1 MKLTKLELSGFK
13 SFADTVT
20 LTFEEGVTAI
30 VGPNGCGKSNVS
42 DSVRW
47 VLGEQSARLLRG
59 GKMEDVIFQGS
70 AARRP
75 VNVTEVS
82 LYLDNSGGDL
92 PIAYG
97 EVVVTRRLSRSGQ
110 SDYLLNGS
118 PVRLRDIQ
126 DLLRGTGLG
135 SDAGVVIEAKMI
147 DLLLSDR
154 AEERRSL
161 FEEAAG
167 IGLYRDRKHST
178 ERRLEETAVDLQRVE
193 DLIAEVQSQ
202 IRSLARQRGKA
213 ERHAKLSEERFTVQ
227 LTLAQRHLDKLTE
240 EAAGMEARFAEL
252 TQLLPAA
259 RQRLGE
265 SEGRREDS
273 ARSRA
278 AAEAQRTELTRRL
291 ASLQVDVGKLDGE
304 LALASERLA
313 NASSRKVRAAE
324 ERTQMEQRA
333 GQASLEQAAASEDHK
348 SAAAEHERIGREL
361 IGRAEAE
368 ELVRR
373 RLGERR
379 AVVRQLEQDLQ
390 GHAQTL
396 KSLEG
401 ERTALEGEL
410 ASLRERAAQADAH
423 RSNLRLELTAAE
435 RRRHG
440 AIERAE
446 ALSQEA
452 KSAAGAAEHARHLVA
467 ETREREAMNRADRRQ
482 AEESLAQMT
491 ARRQAL
497 EELERD
503 RVGLAPGAAALL
515 AAREDFA
522 GGVMGPLSDFV
533 SSGRENAELAE
544 RLLGEWMHAVLVR
557 NEETVRAVQAWHAEH
572 QPGALVLLPIDPGP
586 ATPPAGQSFDDRLQ
600 ADGPGAGW
608 VRAALAGS
616 EILDDSGRVLRRAS
630 GAIFLSGVGAPFG
643 PIRRRA
649 ELATLTREVE
659 QGEASLAAAEATLHS
674 TVEKLAEVEQTLSQ
688 TTAAAERVRD
698 AERQALATSEDL
710 TRRVTNLTR
719 EATES
724 DEQLH
729 RVTERLTSSER
740 RLAEIDQALMAGEL
754 NRGRVEEELGA
765 SRALLTELE
774 AEQEAA
780 REQRAHW
787 QVQEAH
793 LAGTL
798 RAASDRLERA
808 SRTRTEAEDAAR
820 TLTIEL
826 TQLEADIAAVA
837 SQQAEWQEALAERRV
852 TLQELEAASVAAEA
866 ELARVEASLGMAERD
881 VASARSELETA
892 GDESHQL
899 RIRLTETAG
908 TRRSIV
914 ERVEAEW
921 HRPFE
926 QLLESAV
933 LLDLDL
939 ETLEAEAVRIVAALD
954 SIGPVNPLA
963 VEEHAEETKRW
974 QFLVTQRDD
983 LVSARQSLIQAI
995 REIDGTARS
1004 MFVETF
1010 TAIQANFSKVFHT
1023 LFGGGECEL
1032 RLANPDDPLE
1042 SEIDIHAAPRGKR
1055 TQRIHLLSSGERTLV
1070 AVSLLFS
1077 IYLTK
1082 PSPFCLMDEVDAP
1095 LDDANVGRFT
1105 RLLEEF
1111 KDDTQFLVITHNP
1124 RTMQSADA
1132 VYGVTM
1138 QEPGVSTIVGVRLGE
1153 QEPTRV

>member
-82 LYLDNSGGDL
+82 LFLDNSDGDL
-92 PIAYG
+92 PIAYR

-213 ERHAKLSEERFTVQ
+213 ERHAKLSEEKFTVQ
-227 LTLAQRHLDKLTE
+227 LTLARRQLDHLAG

-252 TQLLPAA
+252 AALLPAA
-259 RQRLGE
+259 RARL
-265 SEGRREDS
+265 SEGDTRRDQL
-273 ARSRA
+273 ARTRG
-278 AAEAQRTELTRRL
+278 AAEAQRTEITRRL
-291 ASLQVDVGKLDGE
+291 ATLQVELGKLDGD
-304 LALASERLA
+304 LALADERLA
-313 NASSRKVRAAE
+313 NASTRRLRASAE
-324 ERTQMEQRA
+324 RSQMEQRSVQSA
-333 GQASLEQAAASEDHK
+333 VEQAAAASDRDAA
-348 SAAAEHERIGREL
+348 SAEYDCIQAEL
-361 IGRAEAE
+361 SGRAEAE
-368 ELVRR
+368 EVVRA
-373 RLGERR
+373 RLGEQRAGVRR
-379 AVVRQLEQDLQ
+379 LEQELQ
-390 GHAQTL
+390 EHAQTL
-396 KSLEG
+396 KALEG

-410 ASLRERAAQADAH
+410 ASLRERAGQAAGQLAGL
-423 RSNLRLELTAAE
+423 RSELAAAE
-435 RRRHG
+435 RERDS
-440 AIERAE
+440 AIERAGF
-446 ALSQEA
+446 LSQET
-452 KSAAGAAEHARHLVA
+452 KRAGAAAEQARHLVA
-467 ETREREAMNRADRRQ
+467 EAREREAMSRADRRQ
-482 AEESLAQMT
+482 AEEALAQMT
-491 ARRQAL
+491 ARRQVL

-503 RVGLAPGAAALL
+503 RVGLAPAAAALL
-515 AAREDFA
+515 AVRESFD
-522 GGVMGPLSDFV
+522 GGVLGPLSDFV
-533 SSGRENAELAE
+533 STGRDHAELAE
-544 RLLGEWMHAVLVR
+544 RLLGDWMHAVVVR
-557 NEETVRAVQAWHAEH
+557 NGDTVGAIQAWHAEQ
-572 QPGALVLLPIDPGP
+572 QPGALVLLPLDPGP
-586 ATPPAGQSFDDRLQ
+586 VSLSGVQPFDDRLLVV
-600 ADGPGAGW
+600 GPVAGW

-616 EILDDSGRVLRRAS
+616 EVLDDAGRVLRRAS
-630 GAIFLSGVGAPFG
+630 GAIFLSGAGTPSG
-643 PIRRRA
+643 PLRRRA
-649 ELATLTREVE
+649 ELATLAQEVE
-659 QGEASLAAAEATLHS
+659 QGEASLAAAEAALQAT
-674 TVEKLAEVEQTLSQ
+674 AEQLVQRENAFAEA
-688 TTAAAERVRD
+688 TAAAERARE
-698 AERQALATSEDL
+698 AERQALAAREDVLRVVGNLARESAESDAQLQRL
-710 TRRVTNLTR
+710 TDRVTR
-719 EATES
+719 SA
-724 DEQLH
+724 
-729 RVTERLTSSER
+729 R
-740 RLAEIDQALMAGEL
+740 RLAEIDAGLVSEEL
-754 NRGRVEEELGA
+754 TRGRLEEDLSG
-765 SRALLTELE
+765 SRTLLAELE
-774 AEQEAA
+774 GTQEAA

-787 QVQEAH
+787 QVREAH

-798 RAASDRLERA
+798 RAASNRLERA
-808 SRTRTEAEDAAR
+808 SQTRAEAEEVAHALA
-820 TLTIEL
+820 TEL
-826 TQLEADIAAVA
+826 TQLDTDTAVLAA
-837 SQQAEWQEALAERRV
+837 QQAEWLESRAERQV
-852 TLQELEAASVAAEA
+852 ALQQLEAASTEAEAGLTEAAAALTAAEG
-866 ELARVEASLGMAERD
+866 EVSTM
-881 VASARSELETA
+881 RSELESA
-892 GDESHQL
+892 GEESHTLQV
-899 RIRLTETAG
+899 RLTEATG
-908 TRRSIV
+908 LRRSIV

-921 HRPFE
+921 HRPFDS
-926 QLLESAV
+926 LMAAAA

-939 ETLEAEAVRIVAALD
+939 ETLESESVRILAALE

-963 VEEHAEETKRW
+963 VEEHAEETKRFD
-974 QFLVTQRDD
+974 FLTSQRDD

-995 REIDGTARS
+995 REIDGTART

-1032 RLANPDDPLE
+1032 RLASPDDPLE

-1105 RLLEEF
+1105 RLLDEF
-1111 KDDTQFLVITHNP
+1111 KSDTQFLVITHNP
-1124 RTMQSADA
+1124 RTMQAADA

-1153 QEPTRV
+1153 KEHA